1 MLCVSVLGGVVEA
14 AMSYSGDISDPS
26 KTKYTL
32 EYYMDLADEL
42 VRAGTH
48 ILCIKVVNLQELF
61 TRKKCMWV
69 NPCTTSVSI
78 I

>member
-1 MLCVSVLGGVVEA
+1 MLCLSVLGGVVEA

-48 ILCIKVVNLQELF
+48 ILCIKVVNLQE
-61 TRKKCMWV
+61 
-69 NPCTTSVSI
+69 
-78 I
+78 